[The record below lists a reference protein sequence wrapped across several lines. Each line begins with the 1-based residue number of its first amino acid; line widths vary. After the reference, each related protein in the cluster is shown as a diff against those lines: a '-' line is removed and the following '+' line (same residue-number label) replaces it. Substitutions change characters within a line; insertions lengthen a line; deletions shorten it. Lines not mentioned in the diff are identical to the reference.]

1 MHLGNKYS
9 CFRGLCSGVIPPGKQ
24 QACPG
29 RIPSQKQLHIT
40 RVIQMSPPTRE
51 TGNNGIPMSQSL
63 PFFRGRGVGR
73 KDLTDRS
80 SSLQGEGRGRLENQE
95 GAVTQQLLI
104 SIH

>member
-1 MHLGNKYS
+1 MLQ
-9 CFRGLCSGVIPPGKQ
+9 GVVLWGHTSWEAASLPWEDTKPET
-24 QACPG
+24 A
-29 RIPSQKQLHIT
+29 SQT